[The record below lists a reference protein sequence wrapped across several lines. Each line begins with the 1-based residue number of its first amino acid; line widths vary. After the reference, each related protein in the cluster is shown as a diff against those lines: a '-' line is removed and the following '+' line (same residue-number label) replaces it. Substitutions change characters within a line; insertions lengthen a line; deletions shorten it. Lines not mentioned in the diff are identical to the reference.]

1 MLKPSKSSERSGGL
15 RLNKFPDVKELI
27 LDKGVKIEEDV
38 SIKGGRIIIREGTV
52 LRSGTRIDVSEY
64 LDIGRNS
71 IIGESNQIRGR
82 DVRIGRE
89 FYSNHDA
96 EIGGGGCFER
106 TSKLTIGYWFHL
118 GSYSIINTAMEV
130 KIGNEV
136 GIGRF
141 TNVYTHGAYQSA
153 LRGFPVDFGS
163 ITVGNNVWIPGATIL
178 PNVTIG
184 DNVVIG
190 VGSLVSK
197 NIPSGCFAAGVPC
210 KVIRDNCYPRELS
223 REEKL
228 KIVKQI
234 NNDWNLGMALQNDCT
249 FRIDSAVVDFG
260 SMRFS
265 GRSSEKSERARN
277 ILRRHGIRFKVDVVD
292 NTYIEWTGSSE
303 KSSTPD
309 PQDTAQD

>member
-1 MLKPSKSSERSGGL
+1 MKE
-15 RLNKFPDVKELI
+15 FPYVEELI
-27 LDKGVKIEEDV
+27 LEKDVKIEEGV
-38 SIKGGRIIIREGTV
+38 SIKGGKIVIREGTV
-52 LRSGTRIDVSEY
+52 LRSVTRIEVSEY
-64 LDIGRNS
+64 LEIGQNS
-71 IIGESNQIRGR
+71 IIGENNQIRGR
-82 DVRIGRE
+82 DIRIGRE

-136 GIGRF
+136 GMGRF

-153 LRGFPVDFGS
+153 LHGFPVDFGS
-163 ITVGNNVWIPGATIL
+163 ITIGNNVWIPEATIL

-197 NIPSGCFAAGVPC
+197 DVPSGCLAAGVPC
-210 KVIRDNCYPRELS
+210 RIIRDNCYPKKLPM
-223 REEKL
+223 EEKL
-228 KIVKQI
+228 RTIKQI
-234 NNDWNLGMALQNDCT
+234 NNKWNLGMELQSDCT
-249 FRIDSAVVDFG
+249 FRIDSALVDFE

-265 GRSSEKSERARN
+265 GRISEKSERARN

-292 NTYIEWTGSSE
+292 NTYSEWKGSNE
-303 KSSTPD
+303 TSS
-309 PQDTAQD
+309 AH

>member
-15 RLNKFPDVKELI
+15 KVKASPDVKELI
-27 LDKGVKIEEDV
+27 LERNVKIEEGV
-38 SIKGGRIIIREGTV
+38 SFKGRKLVIREGAI

-64 LDIGRNS
+64 LEIGRDS
-71 IIGESNQIRGR
+71 IVGEDNIIRGR
-82 DVRIGRE
+82 DIRIGRE

-118 GSYSIINTAMEV
+118 GSYSIVNTAMEV

-136 GIGRF
+136 GMGRF
-141 TNVYTHGAYQSA
+141 TNVYTHGAYQPA
-153 LRGFPVDFGS
+153 LDGFPVDFGS
-163 ITVGNNVWIPGATIL
+163 ITIGSNVWMPGATIL

-197 NIPSGCFAAGVPC
+197 DIPSGCLAAGVPC
-210 KVIRDNCYPRELS
+210 KVIRDNCYPRELPI
-223 REEKL
+223 EEKL
-228 KIVKQI
+228 RIIEHI
-234 NNDWNLGMALQNDCT
+234 NDNWDLGMVFQSDCT
-249 FRIDSAVVDFG
+249 FRIDSAVVDFE

-277 ILRRHGIRFKVDVVD
+277 VLRRHGIRFKVDVVD
-292 NTYIEWTGSSE
+292 NTYVEWTDSGV
-303 KSSTPD
+303 KS
-309 PQDTAQD
+309 AAR

>member
-15 RLNKFPDVKELI
+15 NVKRFPDVEELI
-27 LDKGVKIEEDV
+27 LEKGVKIEEGV
-38 SIKGGRIIIREGTV
+38 SIKGRKIAIREGTV
-52 LRSGTRIDVSEY
+52 LRRGTRIEVSEH
-64 LDIGRNS
+64 LEIGRS
-71 IIGESNQIRGR
+71 SVIGESNQIRGR
-82 DVRIGRE
+82 DIRIGRE

-118 GSYSIINTAMEV
+118 GSYSIVNTAMEV

-136 GIGRF
+136 GMGRF

-153 LRGFPVDFGS
+153 LDGFPVDFGP
-163 ITVGNNVWIPGATIL
+163 ITIGNNVWIPGATIL

-197 NIPSGCFAAGVPC
+197 NVPSGCLAAGVPC
-210 KVIRDNCYPRELS
+210 KVIRDNCYPRELPI
-223 REEKL
+223 EEKL
-228 KIVKQI
+228 RIIKQI
-234 NNDWNLGMALQNDCT
+234 NNSWNLGMALQSDCT
-249 FRIDSAVVDFG
+249 FRIDSAVIDFE

-277 ILRRHGIRFKVDVVD
+277 ILRRHGIRFKVDVVG
-292 NTYIEWTGSSE
+292 NTYTEWIGSSD
-303 KSSTPD
+303 KSST
-309 PQDTAQD
+309 Q